1 MDVYVATDTR
11 AGTHRAG
18 RDILDAIGNTPLIE
32 VPGLS
37 PNPDVRIF
45 AKLEGHNPTGSVKDR
60 VAKYLVLDA
69 EAKGLLK
76 PGQTIVEPTSGNTG
90 IGLAMVARVRGYKM
104 KVVMPGSV
112 SPERVQLL
120 KAFGAEVIFS
130 AADKGTNESILVAQ
144 ELARENLSWYMPY
157 QYGNQANPLSHYE
170 TTGPEIIR
178 DLPQV
183 DVFVAGLGT
192 GGTLMGVGRRLKEHN
207 PEVKIVATAPHPD
220 DVVQGLRSIEHGFIP
235 PVLDLEKLDAR
246 ILIELEEGL
255 YWTKWLLDHAG
266 IFVGESSGAVAAT
279 ARKLAQKRERGNIV
293 CLFADSGWKYLSSG
307 IYSKKFKEIKKS
319 DIAGKIWW

>member
-1 MDVYVATDTR
+1 MAVNTT
-11 AGTHRAG
+11 GTTQKAG
-18 RDILDAIGNTPLIE
+18 RDVLDAIGNTPLVE

-37 PNPDVRIF
+37 PNPRVRIF

-60 VAKYLVLDA
+60 VARHLVLDA
-69 EAKGLLK
+69 EQKGLLK
-76 PGQTIVEPTSGNTG
+76 PGQTIIEPTSGNTG

-104 KVVMPGSV
+104 KAVMPGSV

-120 KAFGAEVIFS
+120 KAFGAEVVLS

-144 ELARENLSWYMPY
+144 ELARKNSSWYMPY
-157 QYGNQANPLSHYE
+157 QYGNAANPLAHYE
-170 TTGPEIIR
+170 TTGPEIVR
-178 DLPQV
+178 DLPDV

-192 GGTLMGVGRRLKEHN
+192 GGTLMGVGRRLREHN
-207 PEVKIVATAPHPD
+207 PAVKVVATAPHPD

-235 PVLDLEKLDAR
+235 PILDLDSLDAR

-255 YWTKWLLDHAG
+255 YWTKWLLEHAG
-266 IFVGESSGAVAAT
+266 IFAGESSGAVAAT
-279 ARKLAQKRERGNIV
+279 ARKLAQKLERGNIV

-307 IYSKKFKEIKKS
+307 IYIKVVKEIRS
-319 DIAGKIWW
+319 EIVGKIWW